1 MTEQHGKLATKWLPT
16 DPDGRAL
23 RQPLAVGD
31 QVERQ
36 VRTIIERVRRDGDR
50 ALVELVR
57 ELDGVDIPIG
67 GFTVPKEELERALAE
82 CPREL
87 LEALQLAARNVQVVA
102 APSAPREPRIISLPQ
117 GQVVEVRELPVAR
130 AGLYVPGGRA
140 AYPSTVVMEV
150 AAARAAGVEELV
162 VCVPPGSDGQPARAT
177 LAACALLGVH
187 EVWRIGGAQAIA
199 ALAFGTE
206 SLRPVD
212 FVAGPGNRWV
222 QEAKR
227 QVFGQVGIDGLQ
239 GPSELVVLASEDA
252 DPELAAADLLAQI
265 EHGPGGLAVAVS
277 PSWSWLEEVAEAAN
291 ALAARLG
298 IAADTPLLLGPV
310 SDLERGLALCEQ
322 IAPEHL
328 QLVGTA
334 CEALRGR
341 VRNAGCV
348 FVGRNSGAAFGDYVA
363 GSNHVLPTGGAARFQ
378 GALSAAAFLR
388 RVAHVWIPDE
398 ALDELAAAAVTI
410 AREEGLRAHAH
421 SIEVRRAASPT
432 TASSGE
438 GG

>member
-1 MTEQHGKLATKWLPT
+1 MTEQHGKLATKWLPS
-16 DPDGRAL
+16 DADGRAL
-23 RQPLAVGD
+23 RQPLVAGD

-36 VRTIIERVRRDGDR
+36 VRAIIERVRRDGDR
-50 ALVELVR
+50 ALVELAR

-67 GFTVPKEELERALAE
+67 GFTVPEEECERALAE

-87 LEALQLAARNVQVVA
+87 IEALRVAARNVQAVA
-102 APSAPREPRIISLPQ
+102 APAGPREPRVISLPQ

-162 VCVPPGSDGQPARAT
+162 VCVPPASDGQPARAT
-177 LAACALLGVH
+177 LAACALLGVN

-277 PSWSWLEEVAEAAN
+277 PSRAWLEAVAEAAS

-298 IAADTPLLLGPV
+298 IAADTPLLLAPV

-328 QLVGTA
+328 QLVGAA
-334 CEALRGR
+334 CEALRDR

-388 RVAHVWIPDE
+388 RVAHVRIPDE
-398 ALDELAAAAVTI
+398 ALDELAAAAVAI
-410 AREEGLRAHAH
+410 AREEGLAAHAL
-421 SIEVRRAASPT
+421 SIELRRTASPT